1 MCRDA
6 QSAPRI
12 EPANIPSQVD
22 PIEITFSQN
31 HSQRLLT
38 FVCIVFGALA
48 VFFNFFWRGSSW
60 LFVSHMH

>member
-48 VFFNFFWRGSSW
+48 VF
-60 LFVSHMH
+60 